1 VSKKKLSYI
10 EQREFDGIEAR
21 IETADMRIQ
30 AVRARIDDPA
40 VATDAKALTEALAEL
55 EAAQKEHD
63 VVYERWAILTE
74 KLDSF

>member
-1 VSKKKLSYI
+1 
-10 EQREFDGIEAR
+10 
-21 IETADMRIQ
+21 MRIQ